1 MFSMLDSGGMPP
13 PDRFG
18 AECAGGAQDAVEC
31 HGPQDPS
38 IEVVRGDG
46 TLVPEMVLEMDTSTV
61 AGAATSVMM
70 SEVAAGSPTTTTSQA
85 VGASQTAAVTTSV
98 AIDDD
103 APKEPKIVMEHPCL
117 GTLG

>member
-1 MFSMLDSGGMPP
+1 MFSMLDSGGTPP

-18 AECAGGAQDAVEC
+18 AECASGAQDAVEC

-61 AGAATSVMM
+61 AGAATSMMM
-70 SEVAAGSPTTTTSQA
+70 SEVVLAAPQLQLARRS
-85 VGASQTAAVTTSV
+85 
-98 AIDDD
+98 
-103 APKEPKIVMEHPCL
+103 EHPRRRR
-117 GTLG
+117 